1 MDKRTSNQFRAF
13 LAAPLKGVA
22 GLTLRQLMVHAI
34 TLAFMLLT
42 FSLMLNFINQVI
54 QSSALEA
61 RKAQLAEEA
70 ARIASEN
77 RHLQGS
83 VDYALSDAYVEQA
96 AREQLGW
103 AREGETVLLPQ
114 FPAIEPESKPAPEAI
129 PMPVRPTEPNWQ
141 RWWDALQ
148 PKQT

>member
-13 LAAPLKGVA
+13 FAAPFKGLA
-22 GLTLRQLMVHAI
+22 GLTLHQLMVHGI
-34 TLAFMLLT
+34 TLALMLLT

-77 RHLQGS
+77 RHLQGA
-83 VDYALSDAYVEQA
+83 VEYALSDAYVEQA

>member
-1 MDKRTSNQFRAF
+1 MDKRTSNQFWDF
-13 LAAPLKGVA
+13 FAAPFKGLA
-22 GLTLRQLMVHAI
+22 GLTLRQLMVHGI
-34 TLAFMLLT
+34 TLAFTLLT

-77 RHLQGS
+77 RHLREAIA
-83 VDYALSDAYVEQA
+83 YARSDAYVEQA

-114 FPAIEPESKPAPEAI
+114 FPVIEPESQHAPEAI

-141 RWWDALQ
+141 RWWDALR